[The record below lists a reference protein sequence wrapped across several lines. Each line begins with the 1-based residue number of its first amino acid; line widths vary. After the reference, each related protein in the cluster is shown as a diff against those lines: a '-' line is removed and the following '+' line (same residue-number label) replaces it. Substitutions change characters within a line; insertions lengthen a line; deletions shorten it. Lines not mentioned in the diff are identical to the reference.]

1 MTYERRDVPITESNA
16 VAKNILAGVCDK
28 CHEVLVVPP
37 QSIPAIQEA
46 RDTATVP
53 VEAVLPSI
61 QGCSLLVMRGQ
72 AIPCCLGI
80 PAECLSRGVYMLS
93 AAEANQVQG
102 PTA

>member
-1 MTYERRDVPITESNA
+1 METDLAVFPNLYRNVIPVPRYT
-16 VAKNILAGVCDK
+16 
-28 CHEVLVVPP
+28 
-37 QSIPAIQEA
+37 
-46 RDTATVP
+46 
-53 VEAVLPSI
+53 

-80 PAECLSRGVYMLS
+80 PAECLSGGVYMLS